1 MLDWAAL
8 QDRVDDGDDLDESET
23 EKYSRLANI
32 IILVWKRV
40 FPAVN
45 RGNRR
50 ISTLV
55 IEIENLAN
63 GSAQAMAVYKKLD
76 REGVIDKLQPAEKEP
91 IEKSPEKEKMDEK
104 KYLEKRLAEQKEQQE
119 KRRQEEEKRL
129 QEKEKQRQ
137 EEEKRRQE
145 KEKQRQ
151 EKEKRPQE
159 EDDSY
164 EDTDEDMDED
174 DEAPPVTPV
183 KPKTPAKQKTPVK
196 PQSPAK
202 RKPKIVRREKR
213 VPRELTKEDVLA
225 NNAEQF
231 YKDELQ
237 RLARAFNIKIS
248 GSDTKAQILDKI
260 KSYLTQRVGSE
271 AKAKANRRKKVT
283 PLPEEDQLIDL
294 LQLYDGLYNQ
304 YLAYKDEKNANRIE
318 ARMNEVRQKLDDLT
332 AGISQPVEQKT
343 TQPKEQSL
351 YKRDMAGALD
361 SPSGPQDSP
370 VREMGGAPGPTNIM
384 FIPSGV
390 NVSGS
395 SIASSKSGSS
405 STGKIFAQSSPSR
418 ETASG
423 NRISILERQ
432 LQTAREELRKTQ
444 ETNAIELDSV
454 ENFFKSADK
463 IYAERETLIED
474 MVKRITQYEDAI
486 EKYKED
492 IDKQEKK
499 LEKANEEIKKLKKDI
514 EREQREKGIF
524 SKNVATLEENL
535 RNKQA
540 QMTKDASTSFKEKLA
555 LQTQINEERA
565 KLEAAQEEISR
576 QQQLILQVSQEKQEM
591 IDELKRQADQ
601 DKNAALAKLTQE
613 QEAKLNQQIEEAK
626 KKDAEINLLK
636 QRVEAS
642 DAAKESLR
650 ELSESR
656 QGIINQQA
664 TKIDEQVKKIESQK
678 ETIEQSVE
686 ALRKLEQ
693 KMFTSEEEAE
703 QIKKLNKSI
712 SEEKIKQSESITT
725 LQQQIRELETQIGNI
740 TLERDIAQQKLSLS
754 DTQVKIY
761 DESLNK
767 LITSTTQF
775 EDKAGDILDRS
786 VASIH
791 SISEKAQELSNMSQ
805 QLLDVSGI
813 GNANDS
819 FRSALD
825 QTLEDQET
833 LIEKVKA
840 LNSQVI
846 ELETRLQS
854 QDADIISNENIIQ
867 LLRRQLSGLNGRIR
881 DFEEDIYKRDIMKLA
896 YEDQITQLKRDISK
910 LEANAKAAGTFG
922 DPKSKELYDQKVS
935 DHKIK
940 TKELEERI
948 AALNS
953 ENLQNGREITKL
965 TSEKAELEQNLAEI
979 SQITVNQEK
988 ASTRM
993 IEEYNSQIVSFQA
1006 AQNEL
1011 REERDTLQDALRRA
1025 INERDTARD
1034 TARDTT
1040 EKDSLYE
1047 TIGKLQERISQL
1059 NGDITTNR
1067 QNIITLQQEKQRAET
1082 DLRQQIST
1090 ERIVFANQRRE
1101 FGRVTQAQSA
1111 ELTAARERVVALQE
1125 ELRQA
1130 LADVARLEGRQP
1142 EIRIQYIDREIP
1154 GPEREVVRYVADPNR
1169 PPIILGN
1176 LQPRRAAAPPADN
1189 FPANDM
1195 QRNSFTFSAQTAPLP
1210 RRSDRRRAT
1219 GPAPVAASPGL
1230 LELLENLNN
1239 YINSFL
1245 APRAPDGGLRG
1256 NTNLIGGVLA
1266 GSTWDQI
1273 QNALRTQGMRSL
1285 NDITSQ
1291 PDTLNQLM
1299 DSTTN
1304 EIAITLIRRM
1314 KGDGALPLRWRP
1326 AEDQEEETILLK
1338 NVIELPEQIKRKR
1351 SQDKFTYG
1359 TIVPA
1364 KGTYQIKR
1372 QGLKYIAVGEGKKA
1386 TFNTERDAQYFISA
1400 GGWGRKVYGPRIAQV
1415 FGVRPKNLSQTVY

>member
-8 QDRVDDGDDLDESET
+8 QDRVDEGDDLDESET
-23 EKYSRLANI
+23 EKYSRLASV
-32 IILVWKRV
+32 IILVWKGV
-40 FPAVN
+40 FPGVN

-55 IEIENLAN
+55 IEIEKLAN
-63 GSAQAMAVYKKLD
+63 GAAQAMTVYKKLD

-104 KYLEKRLAEQKEQQE
+104 KYVEKRLAEK
-119 KRRQEEEKRL
+119 K
-129 QEKEKQRQ
+129 

-145 KEKQRQ
+145 
-151 EKEKRPQE
+151 
-159 EDDSY
+159 EDDLDDEMY
-164 EDTDEDMDED
+164 EDIETQ
-174 DEAPPVTPV
+174 PVTPV

-237 RLARAFNIKIS
+237 RLARAFGIKIS

-260 KSYLTQRVGSE
+260 KSNLTQRVGSE

-304 YLAYKDEKNANRIE
+304 YLAYNDEKSAARIE

-332 AGISQPVEQKT
+332 AGIPQPVEQKT

-405 STGKIFAQSSPSR
+405 STSKFFAQSSPSR

-432 LQTAREELRKTQ
+432 LQTTREELRKTQ

-454 ENFFKSADK
+454 EKFFKNADK
-463 IYAERETLIED
+463 IYAERQNLIEG
-474 MVKRITQYEDAI
+474 MMERITQHEDAI
-486 EKYKED
+486 EEYKELM
-492 IDKQEKK
+492 DKQKKK
-499 LEKANEEIKKLKKDI
+499 LEKANEEIKKLKEDI
-514 EREQREKGIF
+514 QQEQKEKGIF

-535 RNKQA
+535 RKKQA
-540 QMTKDASTSFKEKLA
+540 QMTGDAKTNFQEKLD
-555 LQTQINEERA
+555 LQKLINEERA
-565 KLEAAQEEISR
+565 NLKTAQDEISR
-576 QQQLILQVSQEKQEM
+576 QQQLISQVSQEKEEM
-591 IDELKRQADQ
+591 INELKRQAEQ

-613 QEAKLNQQIEEAK
+613 QEDKLNQQKEEAE
-626 KKDAEINLLK
+626 KKDAEIKLLT

-664 TKIDEQVKKIESQK
+664 TKIDEQAKKIEEQVKKIEMQK
-678 ETIEQSVE
+678 ENITKSVE

-693 KMFTSEEEAE
+693 KVFTSDEEAKQQKE
-703 QIKKLNKSI
+703 LYESI
-712 SEEKIKQSESITT
+712 STEKKKQSESIVK
-725 LQQQIRELETQIGNI
+725 LQQQIRELERQIGNI
-740 TLERDIAQQKLSLS
+740 TLERDEAQQKLSFT
-754 DTQVKIY
+754 DKEVKIY
-761 DESLNK
+761 SEQFNK
-767 LITSTTQF
+767 LVTTSTQF
-775 EDKAGDILDRS
+775 EEDAGDILDRS
-786 VASIH
+786 VASMH
-791 SISEKAQELSNMSQ
+791 SIGVQAQELSNMSQ

-813 GNANDS
+813 SNANDS

-846 ELETRLQS
+846 ELETRLRLK
-854 QDADIISNENIIQ
+854 DADIESNANIHE
-867 LLRRQLSGLNGRIR
+867 LLRRQISGLNGQINK
-881 DFEEDIYKRDIMKLA
+881 FEEDIRQRDIMKLA
-896 YEDQITQLKRDISK
+896 YEDQIAQLKRDISK
-910 LEANAKAAGTFG
+910 LEADAKSAGAFG
-922 DPKSKELYDQKVS
+922 DPKSKELYDQQALDYNK
-935 DHKIK
+935 KA
-940 TKELEERI
+940 KELENRI
-948 AALNS
+948 AKLNS
-953 ENLQNGREITKL
+953 QNLQNGREITNL
-965 TSEKAELEQNLAEI
+965 TNEKAELEQNLAEI

-1040 EKDSLYE
+1040 DKDRLYE
-1047 TIGKLQERISQL
+1047 TIESLQEQISQL
-1059 NGDITTNR
+1059 NDDITTNR

-1111 ELTAARERVVALQE
+1111 ELTAARERVAVLQE

-1299 DSTTN
+1299 NSTTN